1 IVIIGA
7 GFGGIYAARALAAA
21 PVRVTVVD
29 RHNHH
34 LFQPMLYQVAGA
46 ALSPS
51 DIASPIRRTLRRET
65 HTEVI
70 LADVTRID
78 MDAES
83 IWLAGNSSIS
93 YDYCILAP

>member
-1 IVIIGA
+1 MAKQHPSVVIIGA
-7 GFGGIYAARALAAA
+7 GFGGMYAARELTVA

-46 ALSPS
+46 ALNPS
-51 DIASPIRRTLRRET
+51 DIATPIRRTLRRET

-70 LADVTRID
+70 LADVARID
-78 MDAES
+78 T
-83 IWLAGNSSIS
+83 IRQGNST
-93 YDYCILAP
+93 CRWW